1 MAILTKQTGNQSSEF
16 EPCPIGDLQAV
27 VADVVDLGY
36 IEKTFEG
43 KSQGLKPHISIVY
56 QVVGTDDEG
65 HDVRREDGKPYLVF
79 GRRLV
84 LSTNERSG
92 FYKELCGILGKT
104 VVDDMLQKETLDTE
118 NLIGHNVNVVVIHA
132 LSQDGSR
139 TYANIESMKPWNPK
153 YGSAQGVSDYTRR
166 HEKEGYI
173 EPPISAFEPL
183 DGNARAL
190 SEAMKAETPQ
200 VAQRSGAQLVP
211 LSGVVSQVVAE
222 ANVAHEK
229 YLANQA
235 IAKIPDNDPRM
246 SNKGPSHKDYS
257 KKFMAGEVALPVRPK
272 PAPVAELGA
281 DEFDAF
287 ADEGEPGY
295 IGEGANRQA
304 ALIEI
309 PTAYPAN

>member
-16 EPCPIGDLQAV
+16 EPCPAGDFQAV

-43 KSQGLKPHISIVY
+43 KSQGLKPHISVVY
-56 QVVGTDDEG
+56 QVVGTDDAG

-153 YGSAQGVSDYTRR
+153 YGAVQGVSDYTRR

-183 DGNARAL
+183 DGNTRAL
-190 SEAMKAETPQ
+190 SEAMKAELPKVERVPQAATPQ
-200 VAQRSGAQLVP
+200 APQPDKV
-211 LSGVVSQVVAE
+211 
-222 ANVAHEK
+222 
-229 YLANQA
+229 
-235 IAKIPDNDPRM
+235 PDNDPQM
-246 SNKGPSHKDYS
+246 SNTGPSHKDYS
-257 KKFMAGEVALPVRPK
+257 KKLLKGEVTPTVRK
-272 PAPVAELGA
+272 QAAPVAELEA
-281 DEFDAF
+281 DQFNPF

-295 IGEGANRQA
+295 IEVGDNRQA
-304 ALIEI
+304 ALIEM
-309 PTAYPAN
+309 PTVYPSN